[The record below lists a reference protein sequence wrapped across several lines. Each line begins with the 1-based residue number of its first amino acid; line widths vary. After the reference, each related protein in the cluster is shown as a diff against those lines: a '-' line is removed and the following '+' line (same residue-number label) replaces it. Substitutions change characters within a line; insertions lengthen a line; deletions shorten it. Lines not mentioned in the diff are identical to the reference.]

1 MEIQLESGHCGEKS
15 KSRYKVEKGR
25 ELWQRK
31 LRRTKDYE
39 DSVIEEEL
47 TRWEDERDQQ
57 RDQVEL
63 GLRKAHQQF
72 GKANMSV
79 F

>member
-1 MEIQLESGHCGEKS
+1 M
-15 KSRYKVEKGR
+15 
-25 ELWQRK
+25 
-31 LRRTKDYE
+31 
-39 DSVIEEEL
+39 IEEEL